1 MRPRTKCTRQCEMLC
16 SKAGAISFSET
27 GSVEKTRAW
36 QEIQLRVMDFSKM
49 QKDLQTETRVQL
61 LDLAR
66 TMNRESIYDASG
78 NYVPEAAGMAYD
90 RAMMKLLEQPQ
101 NYYGTVGCRVELT
114 LTGDGWKIVPSK
126 ALISALSG
134 NLG

>member
-1 MRPRTKCTRQCEMLC
+1 
-16 SKAGAISFSET
+16 
-27 GSVEKTRAW
+27 
-36 QEIQLRVMDFSKM
+36 M
-49 QKDLQTETRVQL
+49 QKDLQTETRAQL

-66 TMNRESIYDASG
+66 TMGRENVYDAAG
-78 NYVPEAAGMAYD
+78 NYVPSAAGMAYD
-90 RAMMKLLEQPQ
+90 RALVRLLEQPQ

-114 LTGDGWKIVPSK
+114 LTGDGWKIVPSR